1 MCGGEGTHLQR
12 GEEPSLILWI
22 PYLEF
27 RVSTVHSNAPAIE
40 ELVIKN
46 KVCERKNN
54 GNKGV
59 GEESALKR
67 DGSVIDRVT
76 ERTS

>member
-1 MCGGEGTHLQR
+1 M
-12 GEEPSLILWI
+12 
-22 PYLEF
+22 
-27 RVSTVHSNAPAIE
+27 E

>member
-1 MCGGEGTHLQR
+1 M
-12 GEEPSLILWI
+12 
-22 PYLEF
+22 
-27 RVSTVHSNAPAIE
+27 
-40 ELVIKN
+40 IKN
-46 KVCERKNN
+46 KVYERKNS

-67 DGSVIDRVT
+67 DEGVIDRVT